1 MDWLMQLLTDA
12 DSVGHILLVYSM
24 VIALG
29 MALGRIKVFG
39 ISLGVTF
46 VLFVALGVS
55 YAGVTVNGTVLNFLR
70 DFGLILFVFFIGL
83 QVGPSFFSSFKS
95 GGVQLNLLTLLA
107 VGLSLV
113 VTIALFFLM
122 QGTVTLPQMLGVHFG
137 AVTNTPGLGATQ
149 EALDML
155 GYKGENIAIAYA
167 CAYPLGVVGIIAT
180 AVILR
185 KMFRINLK
193 EEDRHWDEEASANSD
208 APIFFHVAVTNAGIN
223 GQAMRTIRDFIGR
236 PFICSRVLH
245 DGVITSPSPDT
256 QVFVGD
262 KLRIVAGAES
272 KAAIVAFFGQ
282 EEKDIDLATAHSP
295 LIARNILISKDQV
308 NGMRLGELHLSRYDG
323 VNITRVFRAGMTLFP
338 YQNLHLQMGDQV
350 YCVGPQRSIERL
362 ADRLGNQVQ
371 KLDHPNI
378 ISIFLGIVLGILLGF
393 LPIEIP
399 GMPVPLRLG
408 LAGGPLIVAIL
419 LGYWGPH
426 FKLITYTTHSANL
439 MLREM
444 GIALFLAS
452 VGLSA
457 GDRFVSAFLE
467 GNGVLYVALGL
478 IITVVPLIITGI
490 VARLKFS
497 MNYHLIVGL
506 LAGATTDPPT
516 LAYANTISEKDSS
529 AIAYSTV
536 YPLAMFL
543 RILSGQVVLL
553 ALWSFVA

>member
-1 MDWLMQLLTDA
+1 MDWMMPLLTDT
-12 DSVGHILLVYSM
+12 DSIGHILLVYSV

-46 VLFVALGVS
+46 VLFVALAVS
-55 YAGVTVNGTVLNFLR
+55 YAGITVNGTVLNFLR

-95 GGVQLNLLTLLA
+95 GGLQLNLLTLLA
-107 VGLSLV
+107 VGLSILL
-113 VTIALFFLM
+113 TIALFLVL
-122 QGTVTLPQMLGVHFG
+122 QGTVTLPQILGVHYG

-167 CAYPLGVVGIIAT
+167 CAYPLGVVGIIT
-180 AVILR
+180 SAVILR

-223 GQAMRTIRDFIGR
+223 GQTMRNIRDFIGR
-236 PFICSRVLH
+236 AFICSRVLH

-262 KLRIVAGAES
+262 KLRIVSGAES

-282 EEKDIDLATAHSP
+282 EETDIDLATAHSP
-295 LIARNILISKDQV
+295 LIARNILITKDQV

-378 ISIFLGIVLGILLGF
+378 ISIFLGIILGILLGF
-393 LPIEIP
+393 LPIAIP

-457 GDRFVSAFLE
+457 GDRFVSAFID
-467 GNGVLYVALGL
+467 GNGLLYVALGL
-478 IITVVPLIITGI
+478 VITVVPLIITGV
-490 VARLKFS
+490 VARIKFK

-543 RILSGQVVLL
+543 RILTGQVVLL
-553 ALWSFVA
+553 ALWSFVM

>member
-1 MDWLMQLLTDA
+1 MDWLMPLLTDT
-12 DSVGHILLVYSM
+12 DSIGHILLVYSV
-24 VIALG
+24 VIAVG

-46 VLFVALGVS
+46 VLFVALAVS
-55 YAGVTVNGTVLNFLR
+55 YAGITVNGTVLNFLR

-95 GGVQLNLLTLLA
+95 GGLQLNLLTLLA
-107 VGLSLV
+107 VGLSIL
-113 VTIALFFLM
+113 VTIALFLVL
-122 QGTVTLPQMLGVHFG
+122 QGTVTLPQILGVHYG

-167 CAYPLGVVGIIAT
+167 CAYPLGVVGIIT
-180 AVILR
+180 SAVILR

-208 APIFFHVAVTNAGIN
+208 APIFFHVSVTNAGIN
-223 GQAMRTIRDFIGR
+223 GQTMRNIRDFIGR
-236 PFICSRVLH
+236 AFICSRVLH

-262 KLRIVAGAES
+262 KLRIVSGAES

-282 EEKDIDLATAHSP
+282 EETDIDLATAHSP
-295 LIARNILISKDQV
+295 LIARNILITKDQV

-393 LPIEIP
+393 LPIAIP
-399 GMPVPLRLG
+399 GMPVPLRIG

-457 GDRFVSAFLE
+457 GDRFVSAFID
-467 GNGVLYVALGL
+467 GNGLLYVALGL
-478 IITVVPLIITGI
+478 VITVVPLIITGV
-490 VARLKFS
+490 VARIKFK

-543 RILSGQVVLL
+543 RILTGQVVLL
-553 ALWSFVA
+553 ALWSFVI

>member
-371 KLDHPNI
+371 KRDHPNI

-393 LPIEIP
+393 LPIAIP

>member
-113 VTIALFFLM
+113 VTIALFFLL

-193 EEDRHWDEEASANSD
+193 EEDRHWEEEASANSD

-378 ISIFLGIVLGILLGF
+378 ISIFLGIVLGFLLGF
-393 LPIEIP
+393 LPIAIP

>member
-1 MDWLMQLLTDA
+1 MDWLMPLLTDT
-12 DSVGHILLVYSM
+12 DSIGHILLVYSV
-24 VIALG
+24 VIAVG

-46 VLFVALGVS
+46 VLFVALAVS
-55 YAGVTVNGTVLNFLR
+55 YAGITVNGTVLNFLR

-95 GGVQLNLLTLLA
+95 GGLQLNLLTLLA
-107 VGLSLV
+107 VGLSIL
-113 VTIALFFLM
+113 VTIALFLVL
-122 QGTVTLPQMLGVHFG
+122 QGTVTLPQILGVHYG

-167 CAYPLGVVGIIAT
+167 CAYPLGVVGIIT
-180 AVILR
+180 SAVILR

-208 APIFFHVAVTNAGIN
+208 APIFFHVSVTNAGIN
-223 GQAMRTIRDFIGR
+223 GQTMRNIRDFIGR
-236 PFICSRVLH
+236 AFICSRVLH

-262 KLRIVAGAES
+262 KLRIVSGAES

-282 EEKDIDLATAHSP
+282 EETDIDLATAHSP
-295 LIARNILISKDQV
+295 LIARNILITKDQV

-371 KLDHPNI
+371 KLAHPNI

-393 LPIEIP
+393 LPIAIP

-457 GDRFVSAFLE
+457 GDRFVSAFID
-467 GNGVLYVALGL
+467 GNGLLYVALGL
-478 IITVVPLIITGI
+478 VITVVPLIITGV
-490 VARLKFS
+490 VARIKFQ

-543 RILSGQVVLL
+543 RILTGQVVLL
-553 ALWSFVA
+553 ALWSFVM